1 MSTNAIGPLSAAG
14 SEIITAGGNEIVY
27 LPDLNNDQVQ
37 REGKPAT
44 IYWLPNKVRLVQAD
58 NGDYR
63 FSFLH
68 FVGKTIQSTTRTARA
83 ASGEPT
89 SDARHCVR

>member
-68 FVGKTIQSTTRTARA
+68 FVGKNDPEHDENGP
-83 ASGEPT
+83 SGE
-89 SDARHCVR
+89 R